1 MLSARNGR
9 WLVVI
14 VVSLTIISAVAWVMD
29 PITSPGTRR
38 IIQAMNNA
46 APKVFGTGLPRSFNG
61 FDVSNATIPVNDI
74 LSGGVARDGIPALT
88 EPSFVNAADVDYLVD
103 GDMVVGIAREGVA
116 RAYPLRIIVW
126 HEVVNDVVAGKPLA
140 ITYCPLCGT
149 CMVFDREYDG
159 KTLSFGVSGLLYQSD
174 VLMYDHQT
182 ESLWSQLK
190 MESVSGELAGKTLT
204 WLPSNETTWK
214 AWRELH
220 PDTQVLS
227 IDTGYSRRYGD
238 TAYANY
244 KRSDHTIFPVP
255 VTRKELGI
263 KEWVVGIIVNGEAK
277 AYPIEA
283 LKGFDSKP
291 LSDTVGGQGVEI
303 RYDVEGRR
311 ATAKLAES
319 GEPLP
324 TVKVYWFA
332 WQAFYPDTGLFER

>member
-1 MLSARNGR
+1 MLSARNAR

-14 VVSLTIISAVAWVMD
+14 VVSLTIISAVAWIMD
-29 PITSPGTRR
+29 PIMSPGARR
-38 IIQAMNNA
+38 IIRAMNEA
-46 APKVFGTGLPRSFNG
+46 APSVFGARESSPFNG
-61 FDVSNATIPVNDI
+61 FDVSNASIPLDDI
-74 LSGGVARDGIPALT
+74 LSGGPGRDGIPALM
-88 EPSFVNAADVDYLVD
+88 EPSFVDAADVDYLRD

-126 HEVVNDVVAGKPLA
+126 HEIVNDIVAGKPLA

-149 CMVFDREYDG
+149 CMVFDREYDD
-159 KTLSFGVSGLLYQSD
+159 TILSFGVSGLLYQSD
-174 VLMYDHQT
+174 MLMYDHQT

-204 WLPSNETTWK
+204 WLPSHETTWK

-227 IDTGYSRRYGD
+227 IDTGYRRRYGD
-238 TAYANY
+238 TAYASY
-244 KRSDHTIFPVP
+244 KKSDRTFFPVP

-277 AYPIEA
+277 AYPIEV
-283 LKGFDSKP
+283 LKDFDSKP
-291 LSDTVGGQGVEI
+291 LSDTVGGQEVEI
-303 RYDVEGRR
+303 SYDVEGRR
-311 ATAKLAES
+311 ATAQLAES

-324 TVKVYWFA
+324 NVKVYWFA
-332 WQAFYPDTGLFER
+332 WQAFYPQTSLFHR